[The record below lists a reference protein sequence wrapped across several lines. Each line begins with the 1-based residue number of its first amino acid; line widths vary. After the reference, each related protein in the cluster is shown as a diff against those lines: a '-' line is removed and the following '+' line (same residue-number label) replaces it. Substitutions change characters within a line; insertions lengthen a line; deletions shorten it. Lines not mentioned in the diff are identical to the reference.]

1 MCIRDRCFFLFKSE
15 AFKEEQT
22 ASYDRIPQEQI
33 APVHRQ
39 NLLQNYRKTP
49 AQFILWG
56 RIIAVPPQLWSFQA
70 PHLIYLFTVI

>member
-1 MCIRDRCFFLFKSE
+1 MFLSIKSE
-15 AFKEEQT
+15 AFKEEQF
-22 ASYDRIPQEQI
+22 ASYDRISQEQI
-33 APVHRQ
+33 APVHCH

-70 PHLIYLFTVI
+70 PHLIYLFAVI